1 MVRFNNK
8 RKWHNKL
15 SRKSAIIKG
24 KQTSTKGTHSELSV
38 LAELTKKGYWVAKS
52 LDPHCPFDIVSVDRN
67 GKIEL
72 IDVKTISY
80 RKRKNG
86 KILKNKT
93 KGTYKVHRS
102 PTKEQKKLNIRL
114 WMVDYED

>member
-1 MVRFNNK
+1 MV
-8 RKWHNKL
+8 
-15 SRKSAIIKG
+15 
-24 KQTSTKGTHSELSV
+24 
-38 LAELTKKGYWVAKS
+38 
-52 LDPHCPFDIVSVDRN
+52 
-67 GKIEL
+67 KIEL

-114 WMVDYED
+114 WMVDYEE

>member
-8 RKWHNKL
+8 HKWHNKL

-38 LAELTKKGYWVAKS
+38 LADLTKKGYWVAKS

-72 IDVKTISY
+72 IDVKNHFLS
-80 RKRKNG
+80 
-86 KILKNKT
+86 
-93 KGTYKVHRS
+93 
-102 PTKEQKKLNIRL
+102 QKKE
-114 WMVDYED
+114 W

>member
-1 MVRFNNK
+1 MGDSYNQSRWF
-8 RKWHNKL
+8 NKL
-15 SRKSAIIKG
+15 SRRTAILKG
-24 KQTSTKGTHSELSV
+24 KKTSSKGTHSELSV
-38 LAELTKKGYWVAKS
+38 LAHLTKKGYWVAKS

-114 WMVDYED
+114 WMVDYEE

>member
-1 MVRFNNK
+1 MGDSYNK
-8 RKWHNKL
+8 SKWSNKL
-15 SRKSAIIKG
+15 SRRTAILKG
-24 KQTSTKGTHSELSV
+24 KKTSSKGTHSELSV
-38 LAELTKKGYWVAKS
+38 LAHLTKKGFWVAKS
-52 LDPHCPFDIVSVDRN
+52 LDPHCPFDIVSVSKD

-86 KILKNKT
+86 KIIKNKT